1 MDNNKTYRS
10 YNDKKIITNRL
21 NRIDGQIS
29 GVKKMVEDDRH
40 CDEILIQLQ
49 AIDKA
54 VKSLANLV
62 LEKHMY
68 DCVTTEFENGNLEV
82 IDEVV
87 SLFRRFQ

>member
-62 LEKHMY
+62 LEKHMC